1 MCAGLGTKHGRREV
15 NKEKWQM
22 KMASNCRYHHQL
34 TAYCRRVAPCIPL
47 LSPLFRSQP
56 QPACLSIIQ
65 SVIHFSPG
73 RAGPGW
79 ARMPQVL
86 TYQPR
91 QMATSSFTL
100 ARSLLR
106 SVSLS
111 CSLSFAFIHVGIFG
125 ALYGMSVCVWVC
137 VTSSLRIDERKQN
150 KP

>member
-34 TAYCRRVAPCIPL
+34 TAYCRRVAPCIPQ

-100 ARSLLR
+100 ASSLCLALLQ
-106 SVSLS
+106 SLFRLHS
-111 CSLSFAFIHVGIFG
+111 RRHFWS
-125 ALYGMSVCVWVC
+125 ALWHVCVC
-137 VTSSLRIDERKQN
+137 ECA
-150 KP
+150 